1 MVLEIK
7 VAPSCNATLVTLFH
21 PLPPRGKIRQKSY
34 SGWSHARS
42 ASDVV
47 AHLNR
52 ASKIWLVG
60 EVVGAGGASLGGPYG
75 AAKAHCCVAGR

>member
-1 MVLEIK
+1 MVTSFRARALQAVK
-7 VAPSCNATLVTLFH
+7 KLFCGVV
-21 PLPPRGKIRQKSY
+21 P
-34 SGWSHARS
+34 RS

-60 EVVGAGGASLGGPYG
+60 ELVGAGGASLGGPYG